1 MRTNPRGKRNMLG
14 QISKHLE
21 RPTDSVLHRVR
32 AQKGNERIS
41 THGKDPPKGPRS
53 FQSKMP
59 RGPNGRAN
67 MSMMPGMADIQ
78 GAMGNDMTGLGGM
91 NMNMTQQ
98 QQMQLMAMYEQQAR
112 MMAQILS
119 PQQQQQIFTNPG
131 AQAQVPGVPFS
142 QNLQQPQPKSLFDRV
157 ERPQRNGSRGQ
168 NRGGWNGS
176 KDTHDITV
184 SQDAMST
191 NADPPSSMEVEASQ
205 GTADGS
211 NTGQTCRFN
220 LSCTNK
226 DCKYAHQSPAAPPGT
241 PIDINDQCNF
251 GAACKNKK
259 CVANHPSPAQKSIHQ
274 ADQDCKF
281 FPNCTNPACPFK
293 HPAMPL
299 CRNGA
304 DCTREGCKFTH
315 LTQMCKYSP
324 CMNRVCPYKHAE
336 GQRGVF
342 ADKVWLSG
350 ETSTDHLSNRKFV
363 DDQGEAE
370 ELIIPGSEG
379 GLATSGAEL
388 VT

>member
-1 MRTNPRGKRNMLG
+1 MLG

-32 AQKGNERIS
+32 TQKGNERIT
-41 THGKDPPKGPRS
+41 THGKDPPKGPRN
-53 FQSKMP
+53 FQNKMP
-59 RGPNGRAN
+59 RGPNGRPN
-67 MSMMPGMADIQ
+67 IPMVPGMSNLQ
-78 GAMGNDMTGLGGM
+78 GGMGNGMAGPGGM

-98 QQMQLMAMYEQQAR
+98 QQIQLMAMYEQQAQ

-119 PQQQQQIFTNPG
+119 PQQQQQIFANPG
-131 AQAQVPGVPFS
+131 AQSQIPGGPFPHNS
-142 QNLQQPQPKSLFDRV
+142 QPQSKSLFDRV
-157 ERPQRNGSRGQ
+157 ERPQRNE
-168 NRGGWNGS
+168 NRGHNRGAWTGP
-176 KDTHDITV
+176 KDTHGTTN
-184 SQDAMST
+184 SQDAISMNT
-191 NADPPSSMEVEASQ
+191 EPTSSMEVEPSQ
-205 GTADGS
+205 GTTDGS
-211 NTGQTCRFN
+211 NPGQTCRFN
-220 LSCTNK
+220 LSCSNK

-259 CVANHPSPAQKSIHQ
+259 CVANHPSPAQKTIHQ

-315 LTQMCKYSP
+315 LAQKCKYNP
-324 CMNRVCPYKHAE
+324 CMNRVCPYKHDE

-350 ETSTDHLSNRKFV
+350 ESSTDHLSERKFV
-363 DDQGEAE
+363 DNQGEAE

-379 GLATSGAEL
+379 AMSTSGAEL